1 MLVRMGRQIAD
12 PQTFH
17 QRIDAPRGFPLAQA
31 LLKDR
36 RLAHLLG
43 KHLEVRSLSTRHRF
57 PAEWR
62 VRLRCELLALLLIK
76 SLLLCGIKL
85 VLVLPCCFLGVSHAK
100 HCRVSIYQKE
110 ARIRRYLTKNWAV
123 TAAVQHEVVVPAS
136 PTPAE

>member
-1 MLVRMGRQIAD
+1 MLVCMGRQIAD
-12 PQTFH
+12 PQTLH

-43 KHLEVRSLSTRHRF
+43 KHLEVRSLSTRHWF

-76 SLLLCGIKL
+76 SLLLVRHEVGPNPSL
-85 VLVLPCCFLGVSHAK
+85 RVSSMFSHAK
-100 HCRVSIYQKE
+100 HCRYSIHRKG
-110 ARIRRYLTKNWAV
+110 ARIRRYLAKDWAV
-123 TAAVQHEVVVPAS
+123 TAAVRHEGAFPLH
-136 PTPAE
+136 

>member
-12 PQTFH
+12 PQTLH
-17 QRIDAPRGFPLAQA
+17 QRIDAPRGFPVAQA

-76 SLLLCGIKL
+76 SLLLVRHEVGPSPSL
-85 VLVLPCCFLGVSHAK
+85 
-100 HCRVSIYQKE
+100 RVSSVFPM
-110 ARIRRYLTKNWAV
+110 RNTVV
-123 TAAVQHEVVVPAS
+123 TVYIKKGQGLGDI
-136 PTPAE
+136 

>member
-12 PQTFH
+12 PQTLL

-43 KHLEVRSLSTRHRF
+43 KHLVEVRSLSTRHRF
-57 PAEWR
+57 LAEWR

-76 SLLLCGIKL
+76 SLLLVRHEVGPSPSL
-85 VLVLPCCFLGVSHAK
+85 
-100 HCRVSIYQKE
+100 RVSSVFPM
-110 ARIRRYLTKNWAV
+110 RNTVV
-123 TAAVQHEVVVPAS
+123 TVYIEKGKD
-136 PTPAE
+136 

>member
-12 PQTFH
+12 PQTLH
-17 QRIDAPRGFPLAQA
+17 QRIDAPRGFPVAQA

-57 PAEWR
+57 LAEWR

-76 SLLLCGIKL
+76 SLLLVRHEVGPSPSL
-85 VLVLPCCFLGVSHAK
+85 
-100 HCRVSIYQKE
+100 RVSSVFSMRNTVGTVYIEKGQGLGD
-110 ARIRRYLTKNWAV
+110 I
-123 TAAVQHEVVVPAS
+123 
-136 PTPAE
+136 